1 LVGQAFSPARAS
13 EARPG
18 FLMLTNLLFFLL
30 TGATLSLLLWTGTE
44 LFRNQED
51 PLGDR
56 LEGLQTQAMV
66 ATARTTRRKTSGRGL
81 DRFLNVIGVIPGGE
95 DWMNTT
101 EKLLAQAGVRRKS
114 ALALYCTGVLAFT
127 LALCAG
133 TVYLQRGNGSD
144 AMSMLGG
151 LAAALLLGFILP
163 KQVLYRL
170 VKSYRRKLQEALPDT
185 VDLLGIV
192 LGTGLG
198 LDQAMMRVSEEML
211 YIYPELANEFATV
224 VMQVRAG
231 QERGKAFNQFVRRT
245 GIEDIK
251 SLAAMIIQSEKF
263 GTSLAQALKV
273 YADALRT
280 RRRLRADAAVGKA
293 GIKMLFPIVVFILP
307 VLFVITL
314 VPGMLSVM
322 KDLKLLG
329 GGR

>member
-1 LVGQAFSPARAS
+1 
-13 EARPG
+13 
-18 FLMLTNLLFFLL
+18 MLTNLLFFLL

-44 LFRNQED
+44 LFRDQED

-66 ATARTTRRKTSGRGL
+66 AATRTTRRKTSGRGL

-114 ALALYCTGVLAFT
+114 ALALYCIGVLAFT
-127 LALCAG
+127 LSLCAG

-144 AMSMLGG
+144 TLSMVGG

-163 KQVLYRL
+163 KQILYRL

-198 LDQAMMRVSEEML
+198 LDQAMMRVSEEMM

>member
-1 LVGQAFSPARAS
+1 
-13 EARPG
+13 
-18 FLMLTNLLFFLL
+18 MLTDLLFFLL
-30 TGATLSLLLWTGTE
+30 AGATLTLLIWTGAE

-56 LEGLQTQAMV
+56 LEGLQSQAMV
-66 ATARTTRRKTSGRGL
+66 VAARAARRKRAGRGL
-81 DRFLNVIGVIPGGE
+81 DRFLYLVGLLPGGD
-95 DWMNTT
+95 DWMRST
-101 EKLLAQAGVRRKS
+101 EKLLNQAGVRRKQ
-114 ALALYCTGVLAFT
+114 ALAVYTILVILFT
-127 LALCAG
+127 LSLAAG
-133 TVYLQRGNGSD
+133 LIYLQRNSPPT
-144 AMSMLGG
+144 SLIGG
-151 LAAALLLGFILP
+151 LAAVLILGFILP
-163 KQVLYRL
+163 KQVLYRM
-170 VKSYRRKLQEALPDT
+170 VKRYRRKLQEALPDT

-192 LGTGLG
+192 LGTGLS
-198 LDQAMMRVSEEML
+198 LDQAMMRVSEEME

-231 QERGKAFNQFVRRT
+231 QERGTAFNQFVHRT

-263 GTSLAQALKV
+263 GTSMAQALKV

-293 GIKMLFPIVVFILP
+293 GIKMLFPTVLFIL

-314 VPGMLSVM
+314 VPGMLSAVR
-322 KDLKLLG
+322 DLKLLG